1 MKKTSKACF
10 VVGIVVLAVSVC
22 LIAASFFT
30 VTVHHQRSLGFYY
43 FQYTSIN
50 PIPGMKM
57 LALGCTGIISGLL
70 LFLLSVELRQLPP
83 SEFGCSDK
91 GKGKAVKAAG
101 NDGAKD
107 DCCQQEAH
115 RSTTSGTTADSA
127 APAENGAGNDEA
139 PPQASDGGAQPQ
151 AGNSEAQE

>member
-10 VVGIVVLAVSVC
+10 VIGIAVLAVSAC

-30 VTVHHQRSLGFYY
+30 VTVHHQRSMGFYY
-43 FQYTSIN
+43 FQCTSLN

-83 SEFGCSDK
+83 SECGCSDK
-91 GKGKAVKAAG
+91 DNGKTVKAAKSE
-101 NDGAKD
+101 GAKN

-115 RSTTSGTTADSA
+115 RSTSADSV
-127 APAENGAGNDEA
+127 APAETSAVNDGA
-139 PPQASDGGAQPQ
+139 PPQTCDDEPQ
-151 AGNSEAQE
+151 K

>member
-10 VVGIVVLAVSVC
+10 VVGIVVLVVSAC

-30 VTVHHQRSLGFYY
+30 VTVHHQRSMGFYY
-43 FQYTSIN
+43 FQCTSIN

-70 LFLLSVELRQLPP
+70 LFLLSAELRQLPP
-83 SEFGCSDK
+83 SERGCSDK
-91 GKGKAVKAAG
+91 GKGKAVKSAG

-115 RSTTSGTTADSA
+115 SGKAADSA
-127 APAENGAGNDEA
+127 APAGNGAGSAE
-139 PPQASDGGAQPQ
+139 AQPPTGDNQ
-151 AGNSEAQE
+151 PQE

>member
-30 VTVHHQRSLGFYY
+30 VTVHHQRSMGFYY

-70 LFLLSVELRQLPP
+70 LFLLSVELKQLPP
-83 SEFGCSDK
+83 SECGCSDK

-107 DCCQQEAH
+107 DCCQQAVH
-115 RSTTSGTTADSA
+115 RSSTASDSV
-127 APAENGAGNDEA
+127 APAENGAGNGEA
-139 PPQASDGGAQPQ
+139 QPQASDGGAQPQ
-151 AGNSEAQE
+151 AGNNQPQE